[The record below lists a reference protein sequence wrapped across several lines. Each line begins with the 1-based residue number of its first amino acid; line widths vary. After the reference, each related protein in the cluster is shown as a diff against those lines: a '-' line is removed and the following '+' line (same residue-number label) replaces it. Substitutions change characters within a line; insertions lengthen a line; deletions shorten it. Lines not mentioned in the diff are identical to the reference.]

1 MFLELSIRFP
11 NLGIEI
17 HDLGQSFSIFGI
29 DIAYYGIIIAISM
42 LVGFLVVSW
51 QAKRTNQNTETYLDF
66 AVIAIVLSVIGARVY
81 YVIFNWSIYED
92 NPLLVFNLRNGGI
105 AIYGG
110 VITACITAFVYCR
123 IKKMNFWLLCD
134 TSVLGLLTGQII
146 GRWGNFFNREAFG
159 GYTDNVFAMQLLKN
173 EVNKSDI
180 TSEML
185 DHVTW
190 IEGHQYIQVHPT
202 FLYESMWNLGLLIL
216 LILYSKHK
224 RVDGEIAALY
234 LIGYGVGRLWIE
246 GLRTDQLM
254 LWGTSLPVSQVI
266 SGVAILAGI
275 VIIAYQNRKKAIK

>member
-17 HDLGQSFSIFGI
+17 HDLEQSFSIFGI

-123 IKKMNFWLLCD
+123 IKKINFWLLCD

-275 VIIAYQNRKKAIK
+275 LIIAYQNRKKAIK